1 VSPRPE
7 VLLRQKPLSPAS
19 WVKALSEMGKRS
31 GLRKLLRDAFV
42 RGAEVNHDAFRDR
55 SARRVKEQMERLTS
69 RITNMKKSAEKTI
82 HTASTVLFVNA
93 AAGGFGYVNERW
105 GPANDPSGLKEL
117 TLLGVPADLG
127 IGAAG
132 LIISLFGG
140 LGRYEDM
147 GLSVSNGALAAFTYR
162 FGAEF
167 ARKQLT
173 AAPTTKGAPPQMA
186 AGAEHWGAWGQQPET
201 QYADGT

>member
-1 VSPRPE
+1 MPFE
-7 VLLRQKPLSPAS
+7 IA
-19 WVKALSEMGKRS
+19 AHG
-31 GLRKLLRDAFV
+31 
-42 RGAEVNHDAFRDR
+42 
-55 SARRVKEQMERLTS
+55 RVKEQMERLTS

-105 GPANDPSGLKEL
+105 GQAPANDPSGLREL

-127 IGAAG
+127 LGAAG

-167 ARKQLT
+167 ARKQLS
-173 AAPTTKGAPPQMA
+173 APQTTRGAPPQMA
-186 AGAEHWGAWGQQPET
+186 AGAEQWGAWGQQPET
-201 QYADGT
+201 QYAYGS